1 MNGKSMKGMTLA
13 LLMMMAAFAGC
24 LGGDT
29 DDAADATSLDNN
41 DGGYEYASDVDN
53 HRMLMADVCDIKALA
68 EAHDW
73 AGVKDIYM
81 NGKHAEKSDG
91 SYRTLEGIANAEG
104 KKHGLDT
111 YYGTAVPLHDFLM
124 AAIDGTGMF
133 EGTSDAV
140 REQAVEKGVQNQI
153 MIAYAVHE
161 LNSALAKAAAGNW
174 DVDSGAPHA
183 WDEGW
188 AFYHG
193 PDDADFDYD
202 GCSPYKTGDKRAGN
216 FATANAAGTAN
227 ANAAIL
233 EAMNNGLAALMAENL
248 EDATM
253 WTDEVIKNLVIIYSQ
268 ATIRY
273 ASKMSTDTTVEDAQ
287 THQSEGYAFWRVIE
301 SMVYNAYNSSSCY
314 NAVTWNAST
323 MDDATSCNAYSYMT
337 DYDMGDGQDIC
348 YNMVSHTVSGDNS
361 TNCAAYTFIEN
372 YTMNDGQD
380 ICYNMVSHTVSGD
393 NATVCAGYMF
403 VENYTMNDGQD
414 ICYNM
419 ATHTV
424 SGDDQ
429 ATCEA
434 YGFYNTTAPDN
445 NGYQCYNDVNHAFSN
460 DSETTCDQYAYYEN
474 QSWGG
479 STFTGCYNMGT
490 HQVTS
495 DSQEACESYAWY
507 QNGTVVDDY
516 CYNMVSHAVDYAM
529 DANTCGSFAYYEN
542 YGATVTDICYNVI
555 NHWSDANMSQAECE
569 AFGYYVNYGAT
580 VTDICYN
587 TATHWSDTS
596 MSQAECE
603 AFGYYVNYGATMFT
617 GCYNG
622 VTHQSMADATQAECE
637 AYTYGHHGVAMINHI
652 YDFSN
657 VPVQGNDYEGM
668 VRMGLQPAWT
678 ALGITTADIGTL
690 Q

>member
-1 MNGKSMKGMTLA
+1 MKNNTMKGLTLA

-24 LGGDT
+24 LGGDDA
-29 DDAADATSLDNN
+29 DDHEDHVHLDTN

-53 HRMLMADVCDIKALA
+53 HRMLMADVCDIKTLA

-73 AGVKDIYM
+73 AGVKEIYM

-91 SYRTLEGIANAEG
+91 SFRTLEGIANAEG

-111 YYGTAVPLHDFLM
+111 YYGTAVPLHDYLM

-133 EGTSDAV
+133 ADASDAM

-161 LNSALAKAAAGNW
+161 LNSALAKGAAGNW

-216 FATANAAGTAN
+216 FGTAGADGTAN

-233 EAMNNGLAALMAENL
+233 QAMNNGLDALIAEDL
-248 EDATM
+248 ENATM
-253 WTDEVIKNLVIIYSQ
+253 WTNDVVKNLVIIYSQ

-273 ASKMSTDTTVEDAQ
+273 ASKMSTDETVDAAQ
-287 THQSEGYAFWRVIE
+287 THQAEGYSFWRVIE
-301 SMVYNAYNSSSCY
+301 ALVYNAYNASSCY
-314 NAVTWNAST
+314 NTADWSSSN
-323 MDDATSCNAYSYMT
+323 DDAASCGAYSYMT

-348 YNMVSHTVSGDNS
+348 YNMVSHSVSGDNS
-361 TNCAAYTFIEN
+361 TDCDSYTYVEN
-372 YTMNDGQD
+372 YTMSDGSD
-380 ICYNMVSHTVSGD
+380 ICYNMETHSVSGD
-393 NATVCAGYMF
+393 N
-403 VENYTMNDGQD
+403 
-414 ICYNM
+414 
-419 ATHTV
+419 
-424 SGDDQ
+424 
-429 ATCEA
+429 
-434 YGFYNTTAPDN
+434 
-445 NGYQCYNDVNHAFSN
+445 
-460 DSETTCDQYAYYEN
+460 
-474 QSWGG
+474 QS
-479 STFTGCYNMGT
+479 
-490 HQVTS
+490 V
-495 DSQEACESYAWY
+495 CESYAWY
-507 QNGTVVDDY
+507 DNASWGNTTY
-516 CYNMVSHAVDYAM
+516 TGCYNMESHQTTNDSQAVCEAY
-529 DANTCGSFAYYEN
+529 GYYE
-542 YGATVTDICYNVI
+542 
-555 NHWSDANMSQAECE
+555 
-569 AFGYYVNYGAT
+569 NYGAT

-587 TATHWSDTS
+587 TATHWMNDT

-603 AFGYYVNYGATMFT
+603 AYSYYVNYGATIFT

-622 VTHQSMADATQAECE
+622 VTHAAMADMAQATCE
-637 AYTYGHHGVAMINHI
+637 AYTFGHHGTAMINHI

-657 VPVQGNDYEGM
+657 VPVQGTGYEDI
-668 VRMGLQPAWT
+668 VRAGLQPAWT
-678 ALGITTADIGTL
+678 ALGITAADIGTL